1 VLSYVIKR
9 LATLIPV
16 ILGVSLLVFVVMQ
29 VLPGDPAEIYAGVD
43 ASPER
48 IEQIRHELGLDRP
61 LVVQYL
67 SFLKNAIKLDFGR
80 SIRSHIPVIDEFTLR
95 YPKTLLLT
103 LSATVIFLSV
113 GIPLGVVA
121 ATHRNT
127 VWDGLAI
134 LVSLLG
140 ISMPGFWLGLL
151 LVWYFSVQFGW
162 LPSFGL
168 SSFKHLILP
177 SVTMASWGIAYTA
190 RYTRASMLEELGQD
204 YIITAKS
211 KGLRE
216 RIVIYRHALGN
227 ALIPLVSQTALGF
240 GYMLGGS
247 VVIESVFTIN
257 GVGRLI
263 VQSIL
268 ARDIPVVQGGVLL
281 LAINFVFVN
290 LIADLLYG
298 WIDPRIRLE

>member
-9 LATLIPV
+9 LVTLIPV
-16 ILGVSLLVFVVMQ
+16 ILGVSLLVFVVMH

-48 IEQIRHELGLDRP
+48 IEQIRHELGLDKP

-67 SFLKNAIKLDFGR
+67 SFLKNATQLDFGR
-80 SIRSHIPVIDEFTLR
+80 SFRSHIPVIDEFTLR

-103 LSATVIFLSV
+103 VTATVIFLSL

-127 VWDGLAI
+127 IWDGLSI

-151 LVWYFSVQFGW
+151 FIWYFSVQLGW

-168 SSFKHLILP
+168 KSFKHLILP
-177 SVTMASWGIAYTA
+177 SLTMASYGIAYTA

-216 RIVIYRHALGN
+216 RIVTYQHALGN

-263 VQSIL
+263 VESIL
-268 ARDIPVVQGGVLL
+268 YRDIPVVQGGVFL
-281 LAINFVFVN
+281 LALNFVFVN
-290 LIADLLYG
+290 LVADLLYG
-298 WIDPRIRLE
+298 WIDPRVRLE